1 MPRFWVLWST
11 ATEWW
16 RALNAFCMCE
26 QRSCGRGIAN
36 EGFGCGG
43 SSART
48 NKLEIQFGLLLVA
61 GPAGRDAAKHSPPRR
76 SQSGCGAGAGSQ
88 WVERKAAV
96 IRKHLIF
103 SHTTISHAY
112 YHIPLLLPRI
122 PIPHRPRLHKMR
134 YFSQQC
140 TYEYV
145 AHPRLPFLESSD
157 RHLQPFMGTCH
168 HRDVA

>member
-1 MPRFWVLWST
+1 MVDGNRVVARSKRVLHM
-11 ATEWW
+11 
-16 RALNAFCMCE
+16 RAK
-26 QRSCGRGIAN
+26 IVW
-36 EGFGCGG
+36 
-43 SSART
+43 ARHRVRT
-48 NKLEIQFGLLLVA
+48 KLLVVAVVCSNKLEIQFGLLLVA
-61 GPAGRDAAKHSPPRR
+61 GVAGRDAAKHSPPRR
-76 SQSGCGAGAGSQ
+76 SQSGCGAGPGSQ
-88 WVERKAAV
+88 WVECNAAV

-122 PIPHRPRLHKMR
+122 PIPHRSRLHKMR
-134 YFSQQC
+134 YFSQQF

-145 AHPRLPFLESSD
+145 AHPRFPFLESSN